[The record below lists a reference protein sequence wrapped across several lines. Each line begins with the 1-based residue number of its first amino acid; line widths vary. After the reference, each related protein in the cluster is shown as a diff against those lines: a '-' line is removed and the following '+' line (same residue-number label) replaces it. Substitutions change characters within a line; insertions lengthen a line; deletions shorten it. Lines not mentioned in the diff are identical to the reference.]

1 MSVLQDK
8 INSRQDLGSSQIQ
21 SIEDT
26 ITLRGS
32 VKCYVE
38 ENGVTTLLHEK
49 SNLIVNGARKALA
62 HLIADISGVQTLYR
76 IDYFKLGTGGH
87 APGDILTPVSP
98 TITDTALEELAF
110 SKIIDH
116 NDDTYLPTPPDET
129 SVKFTVVVEKAE
141 GNGSGTV
148 AYTEAGLFC
157 NNGTMFA
164 RETFPAIVKNS
175 TRRITFEWSIL
186 F

>member
-8 INSRQDLGSSQIQ
+8 INSRQDFGSSQTQ

-26 ITLRGS
+26 ITLKGN
-32 VKCYVE
+32 VKCFIE
-38 ENGVTTLLHEK
+38 EDGVVTLHHEK

-62 HLIADISGVQTLYR
+62 HLIAEVPTIYR

-87 APGDILTPVSP
+87 VVGDILTPISP
-98 TITDTALEELAF
+98 TINDVALEEEVF
-110 SKIIDH
+110 SKAINH
-116 NDDTYLPTPPDET
+116 GDDTYLPTPPAET
-129 SVKFTVVVEKAE
+129 SVKFTVVLEKAE
-141 GNGSGTV
+141 GNGTGTV

-157 NNGTMFA
+157 NDGVTMFA

-175 TRRITFEWSIL
+175 TRRVTFEWSIL

>member
-8 INSRQDLGSSQIQ
+8 VDSRQDLGSSQTQ
-21 SIEDT
+21 SIED
-26 ITLRGS
+26 ILTLKGS
-32 VKCYVE
+32 VKCWIE
-38 ENGVTTLLHEK
+38 EDGVKTLHHEK

-62 HLIADISGVQTLYR
+62 HLIAEAAAIYR

-98 TITDTALEELAF
+98 TITDSNLEELAF
-110 SKIIDH
+110 TKAIDH
-116 NDDTYLPTPPDET
+116 LNDIYLPTPPAET

-141 GNGSGTV
+141 GNGTGTV

-157 NNGTMFA
+157 SDSTMFA

-175 TRRITFEWSIL
+175 TRRVTFEWSIL

>member
-1 MSVLQDK
+1 MIEQ
-8 INSRQDLGSSQIQ
+8 NSIKERVKSKGDFLSSETH
-21 SIEDT
+21 SLESN
-26 ITLRGS
+26 LKPRGR
-32 VKCYVE
+32 VRCFVE
-38 ENGVTTLLHEK
+38 ENGVKTLAHEK

-62 HLIADISGVQTLYR
+62 HLCGEASVSYR
-76 IDYFKLGTGGH
+76 LDSFKLGTGGH

-98 TITDTALEELAF
+98 TVTDADLETSF
-110 SKIIDH
+110 FTKGISHGSDV
-116 NDDTYLPTPPDET
+116 YLPTPPDET
-129 SVKFTVVVEKAE
+129 SIMFTVVVEKFE
-141 GNGSGTV
+141 GNGTGTV

-157 NNGTMFA
+157 QNGTMFA

>member
-1 MSVLQDK
+1 MEAIRDK
-8 INSRQDLGSSQIQ
+8 VKSGLDFGSTQIQ
-21 SIEDT
+21 SLSDSF
-26 ITLRGS
+26 TLRGS
-32 VKCYVE
+32 VSCWIE
-38 ENGVTTLLHEK
+38 EDGVKTLHHEK

-62 HLIADISGVQTLYR
+62 HLIGEVPAQYR

-98 TITDTALEELAF
+98 TINDTALEAEAF
-110 SKIIDH
+110 SKAIDH
-116 NDDTYLPTPPDET
+116 GNDTYLPAPPAET

-141 GNGSGTV
+141 GNGTGTV
-148 AYTEAGLFC
+148 AYCEAGLVC
-157 NNGTMFA
+157 GDGTTLFA

>member
-8 INSRQDLGSSQIQ
+8 VNSRQDLGSSQTQ

-26 ITLRGS
+26 LTLKGS
-32 VKCYVE
+32 VKCWVE
-38 ENGVTTLLHEK
+38 EDGVKTLLHEK

-62 HLIADISGVQTLYR
+62 HLIAEVAAIYR

-98 TITDTALEELAF
+98 TITDTQLEELAF
-110 SKIIDH
+110 TKAIDH
-116 NDDTYLPTPPDET
+116 VNDTYLPTPPAET

-157 NNGTMFA
+157 SDGTMFA

-175 TRRITFEWSIL
+175 TRRVTFEWSIL

>member
-8 INSRQDLGSSQIQ
+8 VNSRQDLSSSQTQ

-26 ITLRGS
+26 LTLKGS
-32 VKCYVE
+32 VKCWVE
-38 ENGVTTLLHEK
+38 EDGVKTLLHEK

-62 HLIADISGVQTLYR
+62 HLIAEAAAIYR

-98 TITDTALEELAF
+98 TITDTQLEELAF
-110 SKIIDH
+110 TKAIDH
-116 NDDTYLPTPPDET
+116 VNDTYLPTPPAET

-157 NNGTMFA
+157 SDGTMFA

-175 TRRITFEWSIL
+175 TRRVTFEWSIL